1 MKGSNGMTRAI
12 YAGSFDP
19 FTLGH
24 LDVLNRAAKMFEEV
38 IVAISTN
45 TTKKSLFTP
54 QEKLDMVTEVIEK
67 HSEKNV
73 RVIQFMDGLIVE
85 LAKKEGA
92 QVLLRGLRSSIDMEY
107 EMNIASMNKTQDS
120 SIESVFLMA
129 DEKYRF
135 VSSSL
140 IKEIAQFDGDISGMV
155 PDIVAEAMHKKYQAK
170 V

>member
-1 MKGSNGMTRAI
+1 MTRSI

-24 LDVLNRAAKMFEEV
+24 LDIVNRAAGMCDEV

-45 TTKKSLFTP
+45 TSKKSLFTP
-54 QEKLDMVTEVIEK
+54 DEKMRMITEVIDQ
-67 HSEKNV
+67 HSKDNV
-73 RVIQFMDGLIVE
+73 RVIQFTDRLIVD

-92 QVLLRGLRSSIDMEY
+92 QVLIRGLRSSVDMEY
-107 EMNIASMNKTQDS
+107 EMNIASANKTQDD

-129 DEKYRF
+129 AEKYRF

-140 IKEIAQFDGDISGMV
+140 IKEIAQFEGDISTMV
-155 PDIVAEAMHKKYQAK
+155 PEIISEAMIEKYQSK
-170 V
+170 E

>member
-1 MKGSNGMTRAI
+1 MTKAI

-24 LDVLNRAAKMFEEV
+24 LNILNRAAVMFEEV

-45 TTKKSLFTP
+45 TSKKSLFTP
-54 QEKLDMVTEVIEK
+54 NEKLEMINKVIKEESK
-67 HSEKNV
+67 KNV
-73 RVIQFMDGLIVE
+73 RVIQFTDGLIVD

-107 EMNIASMNKTQDS
+107 EMNIASMNKTQDP

-129 DEKYRF
+129 AEEYRF

-140 IKEIAQFDGDISGMV
+140 IKEIAHFNGDISEMV
-155 PDIVAEAMHKKYQAK
+155 PERVADAMREKYQSK
-170 V
+170 E